1 MKTSVRSRPWPTVI
15 LVLTLAV
22 SLLPVLAP
30 SAAAAEPSRE
40 RGTVQGRITRS
51 LVVTHGPVVTTLTT
65 TGSDGHQLGD
75 QRVVSLPLMDEAG
88 AEAGRLD
95 ASLLTTGLDDPGPG
109 DEIRIST
116 LIFTLGDAADQV
128 VVTGSGLYPAAG
140 STIAID
146 SAIVR
151 PIVGGSGR
159 FAGATG
165 WAESEHLAD
174 DSWRHTLHL
183 AVAAADRRRPV
194 QRPPV
199 QRQRDV
205 RPRLRE
211 RPSTSNTDADVVSTL
226 LGETEPAN
234 APGQSLGLRSYVIP
248 RGVALPPHTHPGT
261 QLARILRGVLRYEVV
276 SGEAHVVRSDGAT
289 ETVGAGEVAM
299 LEAGDVIIEGPGM
312 VHFGTSVGRGPV
324 HILSATLFETGAP
337 ASTPVDDPVEP
348 AEPLEPAAPSATDRP
363 VESASS

>member
-1 MKTSVRSRPWPTVI
+1 MKTSVRSRPWPTV
-15 LVLTLAV
+15 LVVLTLAV

-30 SAAAAEPSRE
+30 SAAAAERVRDRAS
-40 RGTVQGRITRS
+40 VQGRLTRS

-65 TGSDGHQLGD
+65 AGSDGHQLGD
-75 QRVVSLPLMDEAG
+75 QRVVSLPLTDEAG

-95 ASLLTTGLDDPGPG
+95 ATLLTTGLDDPGPG

-116 LIFTLGDAADQV
+116 LVFTLGDAADQV

-146 SAIVR
+146 STIVR

-159 FAGATG
+159 FAGVSG

-183 AVAAADRRRPV
+183 TPARAQLRRAEARP
-194 QRPPV
+194 RAL
-199 QRQRDV
+199 

-211 RPSTSNTDADVVSTL
+211 RPSSSDAEVVSTV
-226 LGETEPAN
+226 LGETEPA
-234 APGQSLGLRSYVIP
+234 AAVGQTLGLRAYVIP
-248 RGVALPPHTHPGT
+248 SGVALPPHTHPGT
-261 QLARILRGVLRYEVV
+261 QLARILRGVLRYEVI
-276 SGEAHVVRSDGAT
+276 SGEAHVVRSDGT
-289 ETVGAGEVAM
+289 PETVGAGDVVM
-299 LEAGDVIIEGPGM
+299 LEAGDVVIEGPGM

-324 HILSATLFETGAP
+324 HIVSATLFETGA
-337 ASTPVDDPVEP
+337 EP
-348 AEPLEPAAPSATDRP
+348 ATTVDPSSNPGPSAAPADEADEVSMPSATP
-363 VESASS
+363 